1 MAMIR
6 VRLKR
11 TIFTEYEPEPK
22 CGRNKGGKSENK
34 KVVHFSKVISD
45 KPSSNDTVNKSS
57 ASDSKNNV
65 AKLDE
70 CKISPRSNLRNVL
83 KSFDP
88 KSIEWQQ
95 NVNKDSTQSEI
106 TQEFLQEK
114 LLQR

>member
-6 VRLKR
+6 VKIKR

-45 KPSSNDTVNKSS
+45 KPSSNDNANCYS
-57 ASDSKNNV
+57 ASRSKNNV
-65 AKLDE
+65 AKLNE

-95 NVNKDSTQSEI
+95 SLNKDSTKNEI

>member
-6 VRLKR
+6 VKLKR

-34 KVVHFSKVISD
+34 KVVHFSKLISD
-45 KPSSNDTVNKSS
+45 KHSSNTNANSYS
-57 ASDSKNNV
+57 ANNSKNNV
-65 AKLDE
+65 AKINE

-88 KSIEWQQ
+88 KSIEWRQ
-95 NVNKDSTQSEI
+95 NLNKD
-106 TQEFLQEK
+106 FG
-114 LLQR
+114 